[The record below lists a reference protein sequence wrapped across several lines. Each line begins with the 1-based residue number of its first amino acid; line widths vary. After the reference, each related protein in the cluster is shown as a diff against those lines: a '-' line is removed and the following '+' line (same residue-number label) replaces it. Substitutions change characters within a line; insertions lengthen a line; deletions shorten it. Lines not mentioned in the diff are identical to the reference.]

1 MKIALPIHNGY
12 LNDHFGHSEH
22 YAVYTISP
30 EKEIVKQDMVSVD
43 QGCGCKSGI
52 AAELATMGVTLL
64 LAGNIGAGAI
74 HHLNNHGI
82 TVVRGCTGPALE
94 VVDSYLKGALTDNGQ
109 TCSHHSE
116 TGCHGHH

>member
-1 MKIALPIHNGY
+1 MKIAVPIHNGY

-30 EKEIVKQDMVSVD
+30 EKEIVKQDMISTD

-74 HHLNNHGI
+74 HHLNNYGI
-82 TVVRGCTGPALE
+82 TVVRGCMGPVHE
-94 VVDSYLKGALTDNGQ
+94 VIDSYLRGEIIDNEQ
-109 TCSHHSE
+109 TCDHHE
-116 TGCHGHH
+116 GCGHHHT